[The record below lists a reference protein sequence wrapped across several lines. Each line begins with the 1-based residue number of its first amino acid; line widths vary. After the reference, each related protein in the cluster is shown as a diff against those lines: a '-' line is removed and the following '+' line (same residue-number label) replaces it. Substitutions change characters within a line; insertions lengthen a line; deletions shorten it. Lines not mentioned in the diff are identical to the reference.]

1 MNMAIIVFLITSAV
15 QLLLAGFGF
24 FILLLVLNGYSERF
38 ATPGIVSY
46 LVISLI
52 IVVGLGW
59 FAAFIAKRIVSRKRL
74 GSLAAGSLSTI
85 GFSMLGGI
93 FLMATFFLS
102 VGIAEL
108 FRKIE

>member
-1 MNMAIIVFLITSAV
+1 MTILVFLITSAV

-24 FILLLVLNGYSERF
+24 FILLLLLNGYSERF
-38 ATPGIVSY
+38 ATPGIISY
-46 LVISLI
+46 LLISLI
-52 IVVGLGW
+52 IAIGLGW
-59 FAAFIAKRIVSRKRL
+59 FAAFIAKKIVSRKRL

-93 FLMATFFLS
+93 FLVATLFLS

-108 FRKIE
+108 FRNIE